1 LRGRKGGGRNLFK
14 GGGTRMEATGLAQLV
29 PGLAKLGG
37 GLSIGL
43 GALGTGIGMG
53 ILVGKAIEGMAR
65 QPESAGLLRTTMFIG
80 VAFVEALALYALVI
94 TFLLIF

>member
-1 LRGRKGGGRNLFK
+1 
-14 GGGTRMEATGLAQLV
+14 
-29 PGLAKLGG
+29 
-37 GLSIGL
+37 
-43 GALGTGIGMG
+43 
-53 ILVGKAIEGMAR
+53 MAR

>member
-1 LRGRKGGGRNLFK
+1 
-14 GGGTRMEATGLAQLV
+14 MEATGLAQLV

-53 ILVGKAIEGMAR
+53 ILVGKALEGMAR
-65 QPESAGLLRTTMFIG
+65 QPEAAGLLPTTMFIG

>member
-1 LRGRKGGGRNLFK
+1 
-14 GGGTRMEATGLAQLV
+14 MEPTGLAQLV